1 MSHAIEVRGL
11 RKTYQVRER
20 REGFGGAVR
29 DLFRAP
35 KRELVAVDDLSF
47 AIAPGERV
55 AFVGPNGAGKST
67 TIKILSGILHPSAGD
82 AAVLGLCPWRDAR
95 EIAFRI
101 GTVFGQR
108 SQLWIHLPAADSF
121 DLLARIYEIDPA
133 TYQRR
138 RGEFVEA
145 FGLGPLLKQPVRQ
158 LSLGQRMRCELVAS
172 LLHAPEIL
180 FLDEPTIGLDVTAKA
195 VIRDLIREQSR
206 REGRTLLFT
215 SHDTGDM
222 ESVCDRVIVIH
233 RGRIL
238 LDRPVAE
245 LRRSYIGRKRIT
257 LHSVAESVDLK
268 LPGVEVIE
276 RRPHCTEVDV
286 DLKQSS
292 VERVVQEVL
301 RLTRIN
307 DLAIEDPPMDQ
318 IVQAIYADAESTPA
332 PEALA
337 P

>member
-11 RKTYQVRER
+11 RKVFQLRQAG
-20 REGFGGAVR
+20 EGFRGAVR
-29 DLFRAP
+29 SLFRPA
-35 KRELVAVDDLSF
+35 KREILAVDDIGF
-47 AIAPGERV
+47 TIAPGERV

-67 TIKILSGILHPSAGD
+67 TIKILSGILHPSAGE
-82 AAVLGLCPWRDAR
+82 ARVLGLRPWREAR
-95 EIAFRI
+95 QLAFRI

-108 SQLWIHLPAADSF
+108 SQLWLHLPPGDSF

-133 TYQRR
+133 TYRR
-138 RGEFVEA
+138 RRADFVEA
-145 FGLGPLLKQPVRQ
+145 FEIGTLLRQPVRQ
-158 LSLGQRMRCELVAS
+158 LSLGQRMRCELVAR

-206 REGRTLLFT
+206 RDGQTLLFT

-233 RGRIL
+233 RGQIL

-257 LHSVAESVDLK
+257 LHSVEESVDLTA
-268 LPGVEVIE
+268 LGVRVIE
-276 RRPHCTEVDV
+276 RRPHCTELEL
-286 DLKQSS
+286 DLRETS
-292 VERVVQEVL
+292 VERVVQQVL
-301 RLTRIN
+301 RLTGIN

-318 IVQAIYADAESTPA
+318 IVRTIYADAERTQSSEVRA
-332 PEALA
+332 P
-337 P
+337 